1 MASNPLKYTDLFEGS
16 MVQSIDNLIK
26 KLEEL
31 KGEYDGMA
39 SDIKSRAKEIADA
52 MRPLSGATQSGRSGI
67 SAGASE
73 MDALLSKYKA
83 LEEELKRVKSDLE
96 LATRAQEQM
105 SRAQQ
110 SASQATGGEA
120 RSLSDVQRKLLEFTH
135 TIEENARRYDEL
147 RRKMAAISAEKKR
160 EGADTAALTKR
171 YKELQIES
179 QKVDRMLKSQI
190 KQNQAAKGS
199 YNDLNQELVQINATL
214 RDMSESMVNS
224 KYGQDLLTRS
234 QDLQKKLAAFD
245 AQLGNYHRNVG
256 NYASAWSGVGFAT
269 QQVMRELP
277 SLAVG
282 FNTFFLAISNNIPI
296 LVDEINAMKRANEE
310 LRASNK
316 PTQSVLKELSKAIFS
331 WQSLLVVGISLLSV
345 YGKDIIEWGK
355 NLFRTKEQIDA
366 ATEAARDL
374 YTVQREAS
382 RNSQAEITRL
392 RFLYNATQDTT
403 RSMKERLAAVNEL
416 QEKYPGYLGNFSDE
430 EILAG
435 RAATSYLRLSEA
447 IRESA
452 RARARMDKIVEIEK
466 QNLELEE
473 NNNADYNAMSRFAP
487 FVQRALSARSI
498 ELRDSG
504 IQRYQNAASIMER
517 GAQSGMGNLQ
527 ALYDAAVEYRQNMLS
542 GSVISALSIPDEVYE
557 FIARFEK
564 RGQDLQQIA
573 RNNSRIR
580 RLESG
585 INVQSLVEDPSS
597 PVSTGRGRAGR
608 SGSGSTPRDNTLELI
623 RAYQDAMLE
632 LEQDSL
638 SKRRLQTEYHYQRE
652 IEDLQN
658 KLKTEENLT
667 KEGEEAI
674 TGQITALR
682 QQRINALR
690 EVNEKW
696 YKEQRDRQVKQL
708 QSIRRGYADD
718 TREAIGIDLG
728 INELNRRNALSEN
741 RLLPENRR
749 RGEDD
754 INREYDRN
762 KAAIRERE
770 AGIGMSEFEMERA
783 LAESELELTDKTEAE
798 KTRIRLEWEKKRIA
812 LILSQNE
819 AGLLQ
824 LTKQEVQTY
833 KNQIAALSKQQNET
847 KEDEKV
853 GNLWDLVGI
862 PKEYQDALNEFTS
875 QVSQSLQSVTQARM
889 DAAEAAVQQAQRETD
904 AAREALN
911 IERTARANGYAN
923 NVAMAQK
930 ELEQA
935 RKNEQKALA
944 EKERAQKQQLA
955 LDSVEQMSSLVTAS
969 ANIWKTFAHIP
980 PLAVAMIA
988 MMWASFAASKI
999 KAAQLVKQ
1007 QNTQSGGAVSYGSGG
1022 TELLVGG
1029 SHQSG
1034 RDVDLG
1040 HTADGRPRRGEG
1052 GEYLA
1057 VFNKRS
1063 SRRHGDIIRRFV
1075 DSVNHGTV
1083 GVDYSGA
1090 FAFPRQGNN
1099 LKVVDMAGVEE
1110 RLDKIY
1116 KQGEERRYTDANGNY
1131 VVVKGNHRRIY
1142 RR

>member
-39 SDIKSRAKEIADA
+39 AGIKSRAKEIAEA
-52 MRPLSGATQSGRSGI
+52 MRPLSGATQTGRSGI

-199 YNDLNQELVQINATL
+199 YNDLNQELVQINMTL
-214 RDMSESMVNS
+214 RNMSESMVAS

-234 QDLQKKLAAFD
+234 QDLQKKLAKFD

-310 LRASNK
+310 FRASTK
-316 PTQSVLKELSKAIFS
+316 PTKSVLKELSKAIFS

-403 RSMKERLAAVNEL
+403 RSMNERLAAVNEL

-430 EILAG
+430 EIIAGKAANAYYKLAQSLRETAKA
-435 RAATSYLRLSEA
+435 RAAMDEMVKIETENLQLETNNTADRNWINRNRGNILQDIMDSFNTAVSGNSPMELQLRA
-447 IRESA
+447 A
-452 RARARMDKIVEIEK
+452 
-466 QNLELEE
+466 E
-473 NNNADYNAMSRFAP
+473 NKKLQDALA
-487 FVQRALSARSI
+487 ALSAGNDDALYKALLGAQGRVT
-498 ELRDSG
+498 G
-504 IQRYQNAASIMER
+504 AASEFLKR
-517 GAQSGMGNLQ
+517 
-527 ALYDAAVEYRQNMLS
+527 YDNITKA
-542 GSVISALSIPDEVYE
+542 
-557 FIARFEK
+557 
-564 RGQDLQQIA
+564 
-573 RNNSRIR
+573 NSR
-580 RLESG
+580 L
-585 INVQSLVEDPSS
+585 SLNNKRIEELSNKISVADLVTDPSAN
-597 PVSTGRGRAGR
+597 PSTGRGSSGR
-608 SGSGSTPRDNTLELI
+608 SSSQTDNTLELI

-632 LEQDSL
+632 LEPDSI
-638 SKRRLQTEYHYQRE
+638 SKRRLAIEYQYGRE
-652 IEDLQN
+652 IEDL
-658 KLKTEENLT
+658 KIRLKTEENLT
-667 KEGEEAI
+667 VEGEKAI
-674 TGQITALR
+674 NGQIIALR

-690 EVNEKW
+690 EANEKW
-696 YKEQRDRQVKQL
+696 DKEQRDKQLKQL
-708 QSIRRGYADD
+708 QSMRRGYSDD

-741 RLLPENRR
+741 RILPEQERR
-749 RGEDD
+749 KEED
-754 INREYDRN
+754 INREYDLQ
-762 KAAIRERE
+762 KAGIRERE

-798 KTRIRLEWEKKRIA
+798 KTRIKLEWEKKRIR

-824 LTKQEVQTY
+824 LTEQEVQTY

-875 QVSQSLQSVTQARM
+875 KVSQSLQSVTQARM

-1063 SRRHGDIIRRFV
+1063 SRRHGAIIRRFV

-1090 FAFPRQGNN
+1090 FAFPNQGDNIQ
-1099 LKVVDMAGVEE
+1099 VVDMAGVEE

-1131 VVVKGNHRRIY
+1131 VVVRGNHRRIY

>member
-31 KGEYDGMA
+31 KGKYDGMA

-73 MDALLSKYKA
+73 MDTLLSKYKA
-83 LEEELKRVKSDLE
+83 LEEELKRVKSDFE

-110 SASQATGGEA
+110 SASQVTGGEA

-199 YNDLNQELVQINATL
+199 YNDLNQELVQINMTL
-214 RDMSESMVNS
+214 RNMSESMVAS

-310 LRASNK
+310 LRASGK

-392 RFLYNATQDTT
+392 RLLYNATQDTT
-403 RSMKERLAAVNEL
+403 RSMNERLAAVNEL

-447 IRESA
+447 ILESA
-452 RARARMDKIVEIEK
+452 RARARVDKMIEIEK
-466 QNLELEE
+466 QNLSLEE
-473 NNNADYNAMSRFAP
+473 NNNADLNWMTRTEPQAVA
-487 FVQRALSARSI
+487 ALQDIRRTI
-498 ELRDSG
+498 ERNTATTYAGEGD
-504 IQRYQNAASIMER
+504 ASIRER
-517 GAQSGMGNLQ
+517 VANNETVKRID
-527 ALYDAAVEYRQNMLS
+527 ALMRNPDRQGLYELFRLY
-542 GSVISALSIPDEVYE
+542 SVVNDYAGDFVD
-557 FIARFEK
+557 RFEK
-564 RGQDLQQIA
+564 RGRDLQQIA
-573 RNNSRIR
+573 RNNAKIR
-580 RLESG
+580 RLESE
-585 INVQSLVEDPSS
+585 INVQALVEDPSS
-597 PVSTGRGRAGR
+597 HAATGRSRAA
-608 SGSGSTPRDNTLELI
+608 SAASQPRDNTLELI

-632 LEQDSL
+632 LEPDSI
-638 SKRRLQTEYHYQRE
+638 SKRRLAIEYQYGRE
-652 IEDLQN
+652 IEDL
-658 KLKTEENLT
+658 KIRLKTEENLT
-667 KEGEEAI
+667 VEGEKAI
-674 TGQITALR
+674 NGQIIALR

-690 EVNEKW
+690 EANEKW
-696 YKEQRDRQVKQL
+696 DKEQRDKQLKQL
-708 QSIRRGYADD
+708 QSMRRGYSDD

-741 RLLPENRR
+741 RLLPERERR
-749 RGEDD
+749 REED
-754 INREYDRN
+754 INREYDL
-762 KAAIRERE
+762 KKSGIRERE

-798 KTRIRLEWEKKRIA
+798 KTRIRLEWEKKRIR

-824 LTKQEVQTY
+824 LTEQEVQTY

-1063 SRRHGDIIRRFV
+1063 SRRHGNIIRRFV

-1090 FAFPRQGNN
+1090 FAFPRQENN